1 MELRFSEPLVNVTL
15 RITNDTLQPGQ
26 NYSNMY
32 GKEAR
37 YKKILVIT
45 NTMQKPKRIIYQN
58 ITSLCQHVTKDK
70 CETDQQESKS
80 FSSVTIE
87 QRHS

>member
-1 MELRFSEPLVNVTL
+1 MELRFSEPLDNVTL

-58 ITSLCQHVTKDK
+58 ITSLCQHVTKGTK
-70 CETDQQESKS
+70 QTNKNQNPL
-80 FSSVTIE
+80 VL
-87 QRHS
+87 